1 MSHRS
6 TFLICSTDIDM
17 CWQVISLCI
26 PLNPMI
32 YWFWLVVWNHGILW
46 FPIQLG
52 MSWFAVLA
60 HILYCTMVVPCWWPK
75 KNWWVFGDCLPPR
88 LPVRRIFMEVD
99 EFKAQF
105 SAMGIMKSA
114 VVKQFRWR
122 YNINLNSVCKFFSPL
137 LPPKTCHIF
146 LDFIVMP
153 IPAGR
158 PWPARACCNSCGT
171 RWNRRICG
179 RQMCFTF

>member
-1 MSHRS
+1 ME
-6 TFLICSTDIDM
+6 FYDFPFFC
-17 CWQVISLCI
+17 CI
-26 PLNPMI
+26 
-32 YWFWLVVWNHGILW
+32 
-46 FPIQLG
+46 
-52 MSWFAVLA
+52 A

-122 YNINLNSVCKFFSPL
+122 YDINLNSVCKFFLYFSPL
-137 LPPKTCHIF
+137 RPAIF
-146 LDFIVMP
+146 SWICQSCQSQLGGLGQREPVAT
-153 IPAGR
+153 PAGLVGTEESVAGR
-158 PWPARACCNSCGT
+158 CVSPFRSREAGLSPAGDSWRFSRGFWGVIIMGCFWRAG
-171 RWNRRICG
+171 WHFEIG
-179 RQMCFTF
+179 GD